1 MRVLFL
7 ILDEDH
13 PATRYRVLY
22 YRPYLE
28 KEGFEVEVVRYPR
41 ERSAWPP
48 VMERAQGAEAVVIQ
62 KKRAKRRRVEELRR
76 RAGRVIFDVDDAVMY
91 RSPRNRSPH
100 SRTRMRRFRETA
112 RAVDSVICGNHFLA
126 EITSEFAEKIDVVPT
141 AIPIDR
147 YPRRDHATANE
158 GELHAFS
165 IIHRSFPGI
174 EVPFI
179 SAIADLDGG
188 GTVKTN
194 MTGIDADPE
203 KIQLGM
209 RVQVVYEIAPRKDGE
224 GNEYMTFY
232 LQPAAQ

>member
-1 MRVLFL
+1 MADQPLPIV
-7 ILDEDH
+7 
-13 PATRYRVLY
+13 
-22 YRPYLE
+22 PYLKVPE
-28 KEGFEVEVVRYPR
+28 SGDPFLEGIRCKECKAITLKTRTACGKCGARGSFEPY
-41 ERSAWPP
+41 
-48 VMERAQGAEAVVIQ
+48 
-62 KKRAKRRRVEELRR
+62 K
-76 RAGRVIFDVDDAVMY
+76 
-91 RSPRNRSPH
+91 
-100 SRTRMRRFRETA
+100 
-112 RAVDSVICGNHFLA
+112 LA
-126 EITSEFAEKIDVVPT
+126 ND
-141 AIPIDR
+141 
-147 YPRRDHATANE
+147 

>member
-1 MRVLFL
+1 MADQPLSIV
-7 ILDEDH
+7 
-13 PATRYRVLY
+13 
-22 YRPYLE
+22 PYLKLPE
-28 KEGFEVEVVRYPR
+28 SGDPFLEGIRCKDCKAITLKTRTACASCGARGTFEPC
-41 ERSAWPP
+41 
-48 VMERAQGAEAVVIQ
+48 
-62 KKRAKRRRVEELRR
+62 KL
-76 RAGRVIFDVDDAVMY
+76 
-91 RSPRNRSPH
+91 
-100 SRTRMRRFRETA
+100 
-112 RAVDSVICGNHFLA
+112 
-126 EITSEFAEKIDVVPT
+126 
-141 AIPIDR
+141 
-147 YPRRDHATANE
+147 ANE

-188 GTVKTN
+188 GTIKTN